1 LIDTSGSMEDTQL
14 ARAVSELG
22 GLTRQLGYGADVVVV
37 CCDAAVHETR
47 KAFTGT
53 QIELYG
59 GGGTDIGVGLRAF
72 IERKAAPIDLLVVVS
87 DCRTPWPKEV
97 PPFPVITVR
106 VGDGAP
112 PPWGNHG
119 ANKVITIE
127 EPGAAP
133 RENPTRRRW
142 R

>member
-1 LIDTSGSMEDTQL
+1 
-14 ARAVSELG
+14 
-22 GLTRQLGYGADVVVV
+22 
-37 CCDAAVHETR
+37 VHETR
-47 KAFTGT
+47 KSFANA

-72 IERKAAPIDLLVVVS
+72 IERKVEPIDLLVVVS
-87 DCRTPWPKEV
+87 DCRTPWPKEA
-97 PPFPVITVR
+97 PPFPVITIR

-127 EPGAAP
+127 EPVEAP
-133 RENPTRRRW
+133 SETLMQRKW